1 MTNKEAV
8 MNNDI
13 VIFEAEDVN
22 DPTWDI
28 IISVLEKNIKG
39 FHVGYGNGN
48 YVAFAIPKEF
58 ERK

>member
-48 YVAFAIPKEF
+48 YMAFAIPKE
-58 ERK
+58 